1 MGMIAAS
8 PYPSVIGLQ
17 SCSARARPVLAY
29 LVEGCELET
38 LNAFDFDAF
47 NTKVITCEHDNTP
60 IRKKIF
66 DLFSRHGYQRKLE
79 EFSAFDDWY
88 VRQ

>member
-8 PYPSVIGLQ
+8 PHPSVLGPQ
-17 SCSARARPVLAY
+17 SCSARARPVFAH
-29 LVEGCELET
+29 LVEGRELET

-47 NTKVITCEHDNTP
+47 NIKVITCEHNNTP
-60 IRKKIF
+60 IRKKVF
-66 DLFSRHGYQRKLE
+66 DLLSRHGYQRKLE